1 MLKPFR
7 NIINQNITIL
17 ILYLYS
23 TKILFSYFYIMN
35 ENKIIGKT
43 YSLYGGK
50 ETSDYFYYNLTDTTN
65 LILHNFKDEYALL
78 SLLREI
84 SGRKRSLRKKSKQ
97 NPVKNPIGEI
107 LHLAEKSFSKY
118 FTDIDSHLKNLT
130 LSEKCDST
138 LTTSR
143 EQYLLYMIE
152 IEIVNRL
159 NKDKFNSSEPKYAFL
174 PHCLHDLDKD
184 CLSASDGTDYVCKSC
199 SKKCSINAVSK
210 LMKLRSIKAYIWREA
225 DLKKIF
231 RLAKSSG
238 ENIGVFG
245 IACIPELVNGLRL
258 CAKYDVPA
266 MGVPLDANRCVR
278 WMGDFYPNSVNE
290 KKILSLLN

>member
-1 MLKPFR
+1 M
-7 NIINQNITIL
+7 IT
-17 ILYLYS
+17 
-23 TKILFSYFYIMN
+23 
-35 ENKIIGKT
+35 ENKIVGKT

-50 ETSDYFYYNLTDTTN
+50 DTSDYFFDNLAELTN
-65 LILHNFKDEYALL
+65 QVLQDFKDECVLL
-78 SLLREI
+78 ELLRNI
-84 SGRKRSLRKKSKQ
+84 TGRRRTLRKENKL
-97 NPVKNPIGEI
+97 NPPQTPLGNI
-107 LHLAEKSFSKY
+107 LHSSEETLSKY
-118 FTDIDSHLKNLT
+118 FTDIYSHLKNLT

-143 EQYLLYMIE
+143 EQYLLYMLE
-152 IEIVNRL
+152 IELVNRL
-159 NKDKFNSSEPKYAFL
+159 NKEKFRCSSSRYAFL

-199 SKKCSINAVSK
+199 SKNCSINSVSK
-210 LMKLRSIKAYIWREA
+210 LMKQRDIKAYIWREA

-231 RLAKSSG
+231 RIAKSSG
-238 ENIGVFG
+238 ENITVFG

-266 MGVPLDANRCVR
+266 IGVPLDANRCVR

-290 KKILSLLN
+290 KKILSLLT

>member
-1 MLKPFR
+1 M
-7 NIINQNITIL
+7 NQ
-17 ILYLYS
+17 
-23 TKILFSYFYIMN
+23 
-35 ENKIIGKT
+35 EKIIGKT
-43 YSLYGGK
+43 YSLYDNRDV
-50 ETSDYFYYNLTDTTN
+50 SDYFYNDLSQVTDSIIQKVKSQSK
-65 LILHNFKDEYALL
+65 LVEY
-78 SLLREI
+78 
-84 SGRKRSLRKKSKQ
+84 LRKNSGHKRTLKKEIRT
-97 NPVKNPIGEI
+97 NPVKTLLGDMLRLTENS
-107 LHLAEKSFSKY
+107 LSKY

-138 LTTSR
+138 LSTSR

-152 IEIVNRL
+152 IEIVNRMY
-159 NKDKFNSSEPKYAFL
+159 KEKFNSSKTKYAFL

-199 SKKCSINAVSK
+199 SKNCSINAVSK
-210 LMKLRSIKAYIWREA
+210 LMKLRNIKAYIWRET

-231 RLAKSSG
+231 RLARSSG

-266 MGVPLDANRCVR
+266 IGVPLDANRCVR

>member
-1 MLKPFR
+1 M
-7 NIINQNITIL
+7 IQ
-17 ILYLYS
+17 
-23 TKILFSYFYIMN
+23 
-35 ENKIIGKT
+35 EKIIGKT
-43 YSLYGGK
+43 YSLYGDQD
-50 ETSDYFYYNLTDTTN
+50 TSEQF
-65 LILHNFKDEYALL
+65 FKDLN
-78 SLLREI
+78 EI
-84 SGRKRSLRKKSKQ
+84 TDSILKIVGSNSDLVNFLRKNSGNKKRLKKENRK
-97 NPVKNPIGEI
+97 NPVKSLPGNI
-107 LHLAEKSFSKY
+107 LQLTENRLSKY

-130 LSEKCDST
+130 LAERCEST

-152 IEIVNRL
+152 IEIVNRIY
-159 NKDKFNSSEPKYAFL
+159 KEKFNSSKTKYAFL

-199 SKKCSINAVSK
+199 SKNCSINAVSK
-210 LMKLRSIKAYIWREA
+210 LMKLRNIKAYIWREA

-231 RLAKSSG
+231 RLARSSG

-266 MGVPLDANRCVR
+266 IGVPLDANRCVR

>member
-1 MLKPFR
+1 M
-7 NIINQNITIL
+7 IQQ
-17 ILYLYS
+17 
-23 TKILFSYFYIMN
+23 
-35 ENKIIGKT
+35 KIIGKT

-50 ETSDYFYYNLTDTTN
+50 DTSDYFYDNIADLTN
-65 LILHNFKDEYALL
+65 MILQNFKNEDALL
-78 SLLREI
+78 NFLREI
-84 SGRKRSLRKKSKQ
+84 SGRKRTLKKESKQ
-97 NPVKNPIGEI
+97 NPVRTPLGNI
-107 LHLAEKSFSKY
+107 LHSAEKTLSKY
-118 FTDIDSHLKNLT
+118 FTDVDSHLKNLT

-143 EQYLLYMIE
+143 EQYLLYMLE
-152 IEIVNRL
+152 IEIVNRI
-159 NKDKFNSSEPKYAFL
+159 NKEKFSSSEPKYAFL
-174 PHCLHDLDKD
+174 PHCLHDLDKE

-199 SKKCSINAVSK
+199 SKNCSINEVSK
-210 LMKLRSIKAYIWREA
+210 LMKRRNTKAYIWREA

-245 IACIPELVNGLRL
+245 IACIPELVNGMRL

-266 MGVPLDANRCVR
+266 IGVPLDANRCIR